1 MYPQTTNK
9 LPDNYYELDP
19 ITQREIRKQ
28 RGITQAADSAQFEK
42 NKAAAESLYAGL
54 GGNSV
59 PSGSTFD
66 KTDTATLE
74 NSNPDPRMNDLAAQV
89 DALYAPQH
97 KHNKDEAIVAGVYD
111 DLNNKTDPEVA
122 DDIERDTPLPEQE
135 PQTDEEE
142 DNKGTHL
149 FSNNP
154 AINTVSVT
162 KKLDGETA
170 ETLRQANGGSTLGAR
185 EEVGNLVKTINDQPT
200 RHQFEK
206 QKIATTAAVEN
217 AGFDVDDKTE
227 ARVNKLTTVA
237 AIDAAVEEQKTG
249 TDTMNEQNARDHGKL
264 LNRHESYKLVCAALG
279 EELLDSVKN
288 GEMTFDDIKQADP
301 LIAQRVSDYNDG
313 IFTAHDAA
321 ASDATID
328 DLAMIGELIN
338 RSPAMQELIRNKDAA
353 KQQTEEQPATH
364 NAQPHTLN
372 KDDKN
377 KGEMPAQNHS
387 NVFETSSHRSFAK
400 KPAHTPLQ
408 KNTKTTN
415 TLLGREQ
422 HVSWR

>member
-1 MYPQTTNK
+1 MTLVPPNGRD
-9 LPDNYYELDP
+9 LSPDQRATLEMKPRRKGYDKTA
-19 ITQREIRKQ
+19 TQQ
-28 RGITQAADSAQFEK
+28 QAE
-42 NKAAAESLYAGL
+42 NEAAVNSLYAGL
-54 GGNSV
+54 GGNSA
-59 PSGSTFD
+59 PSGTTFD
-66 KTDTATLE
+66 KIDTATPE
-74 NSNPDPRMNDLAAQV
+74 NSNPRDDLARQV
-89 DALYAPQH
+89 DALYKP
-97 KHNKDEAIVAGVYD
+97 HNEAEAIVADVYD
-111 DLNNKTDPEVA
+111 DLNNKTDPKVA

-142 DNKGTHL
+142 DNKGTHF

-206 QKIATTAAVEN
+206 QKTATTAAVEN

-249 TDTMNEQNARDHGKL
+249 TDTMNKQNAPGHGKL
-264 LNRHESYKLVCAALG
+264 LNRHESYELVCAALG

-301 LIAQRVSDYNDG
+301 WIAQRVSDYNDG
-313 IFTAHDAA
+313 IFAAHDAA

-338 RSPAMQELIRNKDAA
+338 RSPAMQELIRNKGEA

-364 NAQPHTLN
+364 NAQPHTPN

-377 KGEMPAQNHS
+377 KGDIPMQNHS

-400 KPAHTPLQ
+400 KPENAPTQ
-408 KNTKTTN
+408 KNTKTTS
-415 TLLGREQ
+415 TLLGSEQ
-422 HVSWR
+422 RIVSWR

>member
-1 MYPQTTNK
+1 MTLMPPNGRD
-9 LPDNYYELDP
+9 LSPDQLRALEKEPRRKGYDKTA
-19 ITQREIRKQ
+19 TQQ
-28 RGITQAADSAQFEK
+28 QAE
-42 NKAAAESLYAGL
+42 NEAAVNSLYAGL
-54 GGNSV
+54 GGNSE
-59 PSGSTFD
+59 PSSTFD
-66 KTDTATLE
+66 TTDTATRE
-74 NSNPDPRMNDLAAQV
+74 NSNPDPRMNDLARQV
-89 DALYAPQH
+89 DALYAP
-97 KHNKDEAIVAGVYD
+97 HNKDEAIVAGVYD

-122 DDIERDTPLPEQE
+122 DYIERDTPLPEKKLS
-135 PQTDEEE
+135 TDEEE
-142 DNKGTHL
+142 DDKGTHF

-200 RHQFEK
+200 RHQFKK
-206 QKIATTAAVEN
+206 QKTATTAAVEN
-217 AGFDVDDKTE
+217 AGFDVDDKTKE
-227 ARVNKLTTVA
+227 HVAELTTVA

-249 TDTMNEQNARDHGKL
+249 TDTTNKQNAPGYGKL
-264 LNRHESYKLVCAALG
+264 LNRRESYELVCAALG

-313 IFTAHDAA
+313 IFAAHDAA

-338 RSPAMQELIRNKDAA
+338 RSPAMQELIRNKDEA

-364 NAQPHTLN
+364 NAQPHTPN

-377 KGEMPAQNHS
+377 KGDIPMQNHS

-400 KPAHTPLQ
+400 KPENAPTQ

-415 TLLGREQ
+415 TLLGSGQR
-422 HVSWR
+422 VSWY

>member
-1 MYPQTTNK
+1 MTLMPPNGRD
-9 LPDNYYELDP
+9 LSPDQLWALKMEQRRKGYDKTA
-19 ITQREIRKQ
+19 TQQ
-28 RGITQAADSAQFEK
+28 QAE
-42 NKAAAESLYAGL
+42 NEAAVNSLYAGL
-54 GGNSV
+54 GGNSA
-59 PSGSTFD
+59 PSSTTFE
-66 KTDTATLE
+66 KIDTTTPE
-74 NSNPDPRMNDLAAQV
+74 NSSPRDDLARQV
-89 DALYAPQH
+89 DALYKP
-97 KHNKDEAIVAGVYD
+97 HNEAEAIVAGVYD

-142 DNKGTHL
+142 DNKGTHF

-185 EEVGNLVKTINDQPT
+185 EEVGNLIKTINDQPT
-200 RHQFEK
+200 GHQFKK
-206 QKIATTAAVEN
+206 QKTATTAAVEN

-237 AIDAAVEEQKTG
+237 VIDAAVEEQKTG
-249 TDTMNEQNARDHGKL
+249 TDTMNKQNAPGHGKL
-264 LNRHESYKLVCAALG
+264 LNRHESYELVCAALG

-301 LIAQRVSDYNDG
+301 WIAQRVSDYNDG
-313 IFTAHDAA
+313 IFAAHDAA

-338 RSPAMQELIRNKDAA
+338 RSPAMQELIRNKGEA

-364 NAQPHTLN
+364 NAQPHTPN

-377 KGEMPAQNHS
+377 KGDIPMQNHS

-400 KPAHTPLQ
+400 KPENAPTQ
-408 KNTKTTN
+408 KNTKTTS
-415 TLLGREQ
+415 TLLGSEQ
-422 HVSWR
+422 RIVSWR

>member
-9 LPDNYYELDP
+9 LPGNYYELPPDERKRL
-19 ITQREIRKQ
+19 RERY
-28 RGITQAADSAQFEK
+28 GITQAADSAQFKK

-54 GGNSV
+54 GGNSA
-59 PSGSTFD
+59 PSSTFD
-66 KTDTATLE
+66 KTDAATRE
-74 NSNPDPRMNDLAAQV
+74 NSNPDPRMNDLARQV
-89 DALYAPQH
+89 DALYAP
-97 KHNKDEAIVAGVYD
+97 HNKDEAIVAGVYD

-142 DNKGTHL
+142 DNKGTHF

-162 KKLDGETA
+162 KKLDGDTA

-206 QKIATTAAVEN
+206 QKTATTAAVEN
-217 AGFDVDDKTE
+217 AGFDVDDKTK

-237 AIDAAVEEQKTG
+237 TIDAAVEEQKTG
-249 TDTMNEQNARDHGKL
+249 TDTMNEQNARDHGIL
-264 LNRHESYKLVCAALG
+264 LNRRESYELVCAALG

-301 LIAQRVSDYNDG
+301 WIAQRVSDYNDG

-338 RSPAMQELIRNKDAA
+338 RSPAMQELIRNKDEA

-364 NAQPHTLN
+364 NAQPHTPN

-377 KGEMPAQNHS
+377 KREIPTQNHS
-387 NVFETSSHRSFAK
+387 NVFVETSSHRFFAK
-400 KPAHTPLQ
+400 KPENTPFQ

-415 TLLGREQ
+415 TFLGRGQ
-422 HVSWR
+422 RVSWH

>member
-19 ITQREIRKQ
+19 ITQREIRE
-28 RGITQAADSAQFEK
+28 RLGVTQEADSAQFEK

-54 GGNSV
+54 GGNSA
-59 PSGSTFD
+59 PSSSTFEKID
-66 KTDTATLE
+66 K
-74 NSNPDPRMNDLAAQV
+74 NSDPRMDNLAAQV
-89 DALYAPQH
+89 DALYKP
-97 KHNKDEAIVAGVYD
+97 HNEAEAIVAGVYD

-122 DDIERDTPLPEQE
+122 DDIERDTPLPEQKLS
-135 PQTDEEE
+135 TDEEE
-142 DNKGTHL
+142 DDKGTHF

-154 AINTVSVT
+154 VINTVSVT

-206 QKIATTAAVEN
+206 QKTATTVAVEN

-264 LNRHESYKLVCAALG
+264 LNHRESYELVCAALG

-338 RSPAMQELIRNKDAA
+338 RSPAMQELIRNKDEA

-364 NAQPHTLN
+364 NVQPHTPN
-372 KDDKN
+372 EDDKN
-377 KGEMPAQNHS
+377 KGEMPPQNHS
-387 NVFETSSHRSFAK
+387 NVFVETTSRRSFAK
-400 KPAHTPLQ
+400 KPAHTPTQ

-415 TLLGREQ
+415 TLLGSKQRV
-422 HVSWR
+422 VSWR

>member
-1 MYPQTTNK
+1 MTLMPPNGRD
-9 LPDNYYELDP
+9 LSPDQLGELKEKPHRKGYDKTA
-19 ITQREIRKQ
+19 TQQ
-28 RGITQAADSAQFEK
+28 QAE
-42 NKAAAESLYAGL
+42 NEAAVNSLYAGL
-54 GGNSV
+54 SGNSA
-59 PSGSTFD
+59 PSGTTFD
-66 KTDTATLE
+66 KIDATTPDATTPE
-74 NSNPDPRMNDLAAQV
+74 NSDPRMDVLARQV
-89 DALYAPQH
+89 NALYKP
-97 KHNKDEAIVAGVYD
+97 HNEAEAIVAGVYG
-111 DLNNKTDPEVA
+111 DLNNKTDSEVA
-122 DDIERDTPLPEQE
+122 DDIDRDTPLPEQD
-135 PQTDEEE
+135 PATDEEKYA
-142 DNKGTHL
+142 KGTHF

-162 KKLDGETA
+162 KKLDGDTA

-206 QKIATTAAVEN
+206 QKTATTAAVEN

-249 TDTMNEQNARDHGKL
+249 TDTMNEQHARDHGKL
-264 LNRHESYKLVCAALG
+264 LNHHESYKLVCAALG

-301 LIAQRVSDYNDG
+301 LIAQWVSDYNDG
-313 IFTAHDAA
+313 IFAAHDAA

-338 RSPAMQELIRNKDAA
+338 RSPAMQELIRNKDEA
-353 KQQTEEQPATH
+353 KQQTEEQPAARD
-364 NAQPHTLN
+364 AQPHMPN
-372 KDDKN
+372 KYDKN
-377 KGEMPAQNHS
+377 KSDMPPQNHS
-387 NVFETSSHRSFAK
+387 NVFESSYRRSFAK
-400 KPAHTPLQ
+400 KPENTPTQ
-408 KNTKTTN
+408 KNTKTTS
-415 TLLGREQ
+415 TLFGSREQ

>member
-1 MYPQTTNK
+1 MTLMPPNGRD
-9 LPDNYYELDP
+9 LSPDQRATLEMKPHRKGYDKTA
-19 ITQREIRKQ
+19 TQQ
-28 RGITQAADSAQFEK
+28 QAE
-42 NKAAAESLYAGL
+42 NEAAVNSLYAGL
-54 GGNSV
+54 GGNSA
-59 PSGSTFD
+59 PSGTTFD
-66 KTDTATLE
+66 KIDATTPDATTPE
-74 NSNPDPRMNDLAAQV
+74 NSDPDPRMDDLAAQV
-89 DALYAPQH
+89 NALYKP
-97 KHNKDEAIVAGVYD
+97 HNEAEAIVAGVYD

-135 PQTDEEE
+135 PPTDEEE
-142 DNKGTHL
+142 DNKGTHF

-162 KKLDGETA
+162 KKLDGDTA

-200 RHQFEK
+200 RNQFEK
-206 QKIATTAAVEN
+206 QKTATTAAVEN
-217 AGFDVDDKTE
+217 AGFNVDDKTE

-264 LNRHESYKLVCAALG
+264 LNHHESYELVCAALG

-301 LIAQRVSDYNDG
+301 GIAQRVSNYNNG

-328 DLAMIGELIN
+328 DLAMIGDLIN
-338 RSPAMQELIRNKDAA
+338 HSPAMQELIRNKDKA

-364 NAQPHTLN
+364 NARPHTPN
-372 KDDKN
+372 KYNKN
-377 KGEMPAQNHS
+377 TGNMPTQNHS
-387 NVFETSSHRSFAK
+387 NVFESSYRRSFAK
-400 KPAHTPLQ
+400 KPENAPTQ
-408 KNTKTTN
+408 KNTKTTS
-415 TLLGREQ
+415 TFLGSGQR
-422 HVSWR
+422 VSWY

>member
-1 MYPQTTNK
+1 MTLVSPNGRD
-9 LPDNYYELDP
+9 LSPDQLWALKMEQRRKGYDKTA
-19 ITQREIRKQ
+19 TQQ
-28 RGITQAADSAQFEK
+28 QAE
-42 NKAAAESLYAGL
+42 NEAAVNSLYAGL
-54 GGNSV
+54 GGNSA
-59 PSGSTFD
+59 PSSTFD
-66 KTDTATLE
+66 KTDTATRE
-74 NSNPDPRMNDLAAQV
+74 NSNPDSRMNDLARQV
-89 DALYAPQH
+89 DALYAPQ
-97 KHNKDEAIVAGVYD
+97 HNKDEAIVAGVYD

-142 DNKGTHL
+142 YNKGTHF

-162 KKLDGETA
+162 KKLDGDTA

-185 EEVGNLVKTINDQPT
+185 KEVGNLIKTINYQPT
-200 RHQFEK
+200 KHQFER
-206 QKIATTAAVEN
+206 QKTATATAVEN
-217 AGFDVDDKTE
+217 AGFDVDDKTKE
-227 ARVNKLTTVA
+227 HVAELTTVA
-237 AIDAAVEEQKTG
+237 TIDAAVEEQKTG

-264 LNRHESYKLVCAALG
+264 LNRRESYELVCAALG

-313 IFTAHDAA
+313 IFTSHDAA

-338 RSPAMQELIRNKDAA
+338 HSPAMQELIRNKDEA
-353 KQQTEEQPATH
+353 KQQTEEQPAMH
-364 NAQPHTLN
+364 NAQPHTPN

-377 KGEMPAQNHS
+377 KGDIPMQNHS

-400 KPAHTPLQ
+400 KPENAPFQ

-415 TLLGREQ
+415 TFLGSKQR
-422 HVSWR
+422 VSWH

>member
-1 MYPQTTNK
+1 MTLVPPNGRD
-9 LPDNYYELDP
+9 LSPDQRATLEMKPRRKGYDKTA
-19 ITQREIRKQ
+19 TQQ
-28 RGITQAADSAQFEK
+28 QAE
-42 NKAAAESLYAGL
+42 NEAAVNSLYAGL
-54 GGNSV
+54 GGNSA
-59 PSGSTFD
+59 PSGTTFD
-66 KTDTATLE
+66 KIDTATPE
-74 NSNPDPRMNDLAAQV
+74 NSNPRDDLARQV
-89 DALYAPQH
+89 DALYKP
-97 KHNKDEAIVAGVYD
+97 HNEAEAIVADVYD
-111 DLNNKTDPEVA
+111 DLNNKTDPKVA
-122 DDIERDTPLPEQE
+122 DDIDRDTPLPEQE

-142 DNKGTHL
+142 DNKGTHF

-206 QKIATTAAVEN
+206 QKTATTAAVEN

-249 TDTMNEQNARDHGKL
+249 TDTTNKQNAPGHGKL
-264 LNRHESYKLVCAALG
+264 LNRHESYELVCAALG

-301 LIAQRVSDYNDG
+301 WIAQRVSDYNDG
-313 IFTAHDAA
+313 IFAAHDAA

-338 RSPAMQELIRNKDAA
+338 RSPAMQELIRNKDEA

-364 NAQPHTLN
+364 NAQPHTPN

-377 KGEMPAQNHS
+377 KGDIPMQNHS
-387 NVFETSSHRSFAK
+387 NVFVETSSHRSFAK

-415 TLLGREQ
+415 TLLGSKQR
-422 HVSWR
+422 VSWH

>member
-1 MYPQTTNK
+1 MTLVPPNGRD
-9 LPDNYYELDP
+9 LSPDQRATLEMKPRRKGYDKTA
-19 ITQREIRKQ
+19 TQQ
-28 RGITQAADSAQFEK
+28 QAE
-42 NKAAAESLYAGL
+42 NEAAVNSLYAGL
-54 GGNSV
+54 GGNSA
-59 PSGSTFD
+59 PSGNTFD

-74 NSNPDPRMNDLAAQV
+74 NSNPDPRMDDLARQV
-89 DALYAPQH
+89 NALYKP
-97 KHNKDEAIVAGVYD
+97 HNEAEAIVAGVYD

-162 KKLDGETA
+162 KKLDGDTA
-170 ETLRQANGGSTLGAR
+170 EILRQANGGSTLGAR
-185 EEVGNLVKTINDQPT
+185 EEVGNLINTINYQPT
-200 RHQFEK
+200 KHQFER
-206 QKIATTAAVEN
+206 QKTATATAVKN
-217 AGFDVDDKTE
+217 AGFDVDDKTKE
-227 ARVNKLTTVA
+227 HVAELTTVA
-237 AIDAAVEEQKTG
+237 TIDAAVEEQKTG
-249 TDTMNEQNARDHGKL
+249 EDTMNEQNARNHGDL
-264 LNRHESYKLVCAALG
+264 LNRRESYKLACAALG
-279 EELLDSVKN
+279 KELLDSVN
-288 GEMTFDDIKQADP
+288 NREMRFDDIKQADP

-338 RSPAMQELIRNKDAA
+338 RSPAMQELIRNKDEA

-364 NAQPHTLN
+364 NAQPHTPN

-377 KGEMPAQNHS
+377 KGDIPMQNHS

-400 KPAHTPLQ
+400 KPENAPTQ
-408 KNTKTTN
+408 KNTKTTS
-415 TLLGREQ
+415 TLLGSEQ
-422 HVSWR
+422 RIVSWR

>member
-9 LPDNYYELDP
+9 LPGNYYELPPDERKRLRERYGV
-19 ITQREIRKQ
+19 TQV
-28 RGITQAADSAQFEK
+28 ADSAQFAK

-54 GGNSV
+54 GGNSA
-59 PSGSTFD
+59 PSVNTFD
-66 KTDTATLE
+66 KTDTATPE
-74 NSNPDPRMNDLAAQV
+74 NSDRRMDDLARQV
-89 DALYAPQH
+89 DALYAP
-97 KHNKDEAIVAGVYD
+97 HNKDEAIVAGVYD

-206 QKIATTAAVEN
+206 QKTATTAAVES
-217 AGFDVDDKTE
+217 AGFNVDDKTKE
-227 ARVNKLTTVA
+227 HVAELTTVA
-237 AIDAAVEEQKTG
+237 TIDAAVEEQKTG

-264 LNRHESYKLVCAALG
+264 LNHHESYKLVCAALG
-279 EELLDSVKN
+279 EELLDSVN
-288 GEMTFDDIKQADP
+288 NREMRFDDIKQADP
-301 LIAQRVSDYNDG
+301 WIAQRVSDYNDG
-313 IFTAHDAA
+313 IFAAHDAA

-338 RSPAMQELIRNKDAA
+338 RSPAMQELIRNKDEA
-353 KQQTEEQPATH
+353 KQQIEEQPATH
-364 NAQPHTLN
+364 NAQPHTPN

-377 KGEMPAQNHS
+377 KGDMLAQNHS
-387 NVFETSSHRSFAK
+387 NVFVETSSHRSFVK
-400 KPAHTPLQ
+400 KQKPAHAPLQ

-422 HVSWR
+422 RVSWY

>member
-1 MYPQTTNK
+1 MTLMPPNGRD
-9 LPDNYYELDP
+9 LSPDQLRALEMGPRRKGYDKTA
-19 ITQREIRKQ
+19 TQQ
-28 RGITQAADSAQFEK
+28 QAE
-42 NKAAAESLYAGL
+42 NKAAVNSLYAGL
-54 GGNSV
+54 GGNSA
-59 PSGSTFD
+59 PSSTFD
-66 KTDTATLE
+66 KTDNATTPE
-74 NSNPDPRMNDLAAQV
+74 RSDPRMNNLAAQV
-89 DALYAPQH
+89 GALYKP
-97 KHNKDEAIVAGVYD
+97 HNEAEAIVAGVYD

-122 DDIERDTPLPEQE
+122 DDIERDTPLPEQKLS
-135 PQTDEEE
+135 TDEEE
-142 DNKGTHL
+142 DDKGTHF

-154 AINTVSVT
+154 VINTVSVT

-206 QKIATTAAVEN
+206 QKTATTVAVEN

-264 LNRHESYKLVCAALG
+264 LNHRESYELVCAALG

-338 RSPAMQELIRNKDAA
+338 RSPAMQELIRNKDEA

-364 NAQPHTLN
+364 NVQPHTPN
-372 KDDKN
+372 EDDKN
-377 KGEMPAQNHS
+377 KGEMPPQNHS
-387 NVFETSSHRSFAK
+387 NVFVETTSRRSFAK
-400 KPAHTPLQ
+400 KPAHTPTQ

-415 TLLGREQ
+415 TLLGSKQRV
-422 HVSWR
+422 VSWR

>member
-1 MYPQTTNK
+1 MTLMPPNGRD
-9 LPDNYYELDP
+9 LSPDQLRALERGPHRKGYDKTA
-19 ITQREIRKQ
+19 TQQ
-28 RGITQAADSAQFEK
+28 QAE
-42 NKAAAESLYAGL
+42 NEAAVNSLYAGL
-54 GGNSV
+54 GGNSA
-59 PSGSTFD
+59 PSGTTFD
-66 KTDTATLE
+66 KTDNATTPE
-74 NSNPDPRMNDLAAQV
+74 SSDPRMDVLAAQV
-89 DALYAPQH
+89 NALYKP
-97 KHNKDEAIVAGVYD
+97 HNEAEAIVAGVYD

-135 PQTDEEE
+135 PPTDEEE
-142 DNKGTHL
+142 DNKGTHF

-162 KKLDGETA
+162 KKLDGDTA

-200 RHQFEK
+200 RNQFEK
-206 QKIATTAAVEN
+206 QKTATTAAVEN
-217 AGFDVDDKTE
+217 AGFNVDDKTE

-264 LNRHESYKLVCAALG
+264 LNHHESYELVCAALG
-279 EELLDSVKN
+279 EELLDSVN
-288 GEMTFDDIKQADP
+288 NREMTFDDIKQADP
-301 LIAQRVSDYNDG
+301 WIAQRVSDYNDG

-328 DLAMIGELIN
+328 DLAMIGDLIN
-338 RSPAMQELIRNKDAA
+338 HSPAMQELIRNKDEA

-364 NAQPHTLN
+364 NAQPHTPN

-377 KGEMPAQNHS
+377 KGDIPMQNHS

-400 KPAHTPLQ
+400 KPENTPTQ
-408 KNTKTTN
+408 KSTKTTS
-415 TLLGREQ
+415 TLLGSEQ
-422 HVSWR
+422 RVSWR

>member
-19 ITQREIRKQ
+19 ITQREIRE
-28 RGITQAADSAQFEK
+28 RLGATQAADSAQFEK
-42 NKAAAESLYAGL
+42 NKAAVESLYAGL
-54 GGNSV
+54 GGN
-59 PSGSTFD
+59 TFD
-66 KTDTATLE
+66 KIDTATPE
-74 NSNPDPRMNDLAAQV
+74 NSNPRDDLARQV
-89 DALYAPQH
+89 NALYKP
-97 KHNKDEAIVAGVYD
+97 HNEAEAIVAGVYD

-122 DDIERDTPLPEQE
+122 DDIERDTPLSEQE

-162 KKLDGETA
+162 KKLDGDTA

-206 QKIATTAAVEN
+206 QKTATTAAVEN

-264 LNRHESYKLVCAALG
+264 LNHHESYKLVCAALG

-313 IFTAHDAA
+313 IFAAHDAA

-338 RSPAMQELIRNKDAA
+338 RSPAMQELIRNKDEA

-364 NAQPHTLN
+364 NAQPHTPN
-372 KDDKN
+372 EDDKN
-377 KGEMPAQNHS
+377 KGEMPMQNHS
-387 NVFETSSHRSFAK
+387 NVFETSSHRSFVK
-400 KPAHTPLQ
+400 KPAHAPLQ
-408 KNTKTTN
+408 KNTKTTS
-415 TLLGREQ
+415 TFLGSGQR
-422 HVSWR
+422 VSWY

>member
-1 MYPQTTNK
+1 M
-9 LPDNYYELDP
+9 
-19 ITQREIRKQ
+19 
-28 RGITQAADSAQFEK
+28 
-42 NKAAAESLYAGL
+42 
-54 GGNSV
+54 
-59 PSGSTFD
+59 
-66 KTDTATLE
+66 
-74 NSNPDPRMNDLAAQV
+74 
-89 DALYAPQH
+89 DALYKP
-97 KHNKDEAIVAGVYD
+97 HNEAEAIVAGVYD

-142 DNKGTHL
+142 DNKGTHF

-185 EEVGNLVKTINDQPT
+185 EEVGNLIKTINYQPT
-200 RHQFEK
+200 KHQFEK
-206 QKIATTAAVEN
+206 QKTATTAAVEN
-217 AGFDVDDKTE
+217 AGFNVDDKTE

-279 EELLDSVKN
+279 EELLDSVEN

-313 IFTAHDAA
+313 IFAVHDAA

-338 RSPAMQELIRNKDAA
+338 RSPAMQELIRNKDEA
-353 KQQTEEQPATH
+353 KQQTEEQPAAH
-364 NAQPHTLN
+364 NAQPHTPN

-377 KGEMPAQNHS
+377 KGEMPMQNHS

-400 KPAHTPLQ
+400 KPAHTPFQ
-408 KNTKTTN
+408 KNTKMTN
-415 TLLGREQ
+415 TLLGSSEQ
-422 HVSWR
+422 RVSWH

>member
-9 LPDNYYELDP
+9 LPDNYYELPPDARKRL
-19 ITQREIRKQ
+19 REKY
-28 RGITQAADSAQFEK
+28 GITQEADSAQFEK

-54 GGNSV
+54 GGNSE
-59 PSGSTFD
+59 PSSTFD
-66 KTDTATLE
+66 TTDTATRE
-74 NSNPDPRMNDLAAQV
+74 NSNPDPRMNDLARQV
-89 DALYAPQH
+89 DALYAP
-97 KHNKDEAIVAGVYD
+97 HNKDEAIVAGVYD

-122 DDIERDTPLPEQE
+122 DDIERDTPLPEQKLS
-135 PQTDEEE
+135 TDEEE
-142 DNKGTHL
+142 DDKGTHF

-154 AINTVSVT
+154 VINTVSVT

-206 QKIATTAAVEN
+206 QKTATTVAVEN

-264 LNRHESYKLVCAALG
+264 LNHRESYELVCAALG

-313 IFTAHDAA
+313 IFAAHDAA

-338 RSPAMQELIRNKDAA
+338 RSPAMQELIRNKDEA

-364 NAQPHTLN
+364 NAQPHTPN

-377 KGEMPAQNHS
+377 KGDIPMQNHS
-387 NVFETSSHRSFAK
+387 NVFVETTSRRSFAK
-400 KPAHTPLQ
+400 KPAHTPTQ

-415 TLLGREQ
+415 TLLGSKQRV
-422 HVSWR
+422 VSWR

>member
-1 MYPQTTNK
+1 MTLMPPNGRD
-9 LPDNYYELDP
+9 LSPDQLWALKMEQRRKGYDKTA
-19 ITQREIRKQ
+19 TQQ
-28 RGITQAADSAQFEK
+28 QAE
-42 NKAAAESLYAGL
+42 NEAAVNSLYAGL
-54 GGNSV
+54 GGNSA
-59 PSGSTFD
+59 PSSTTFE
-66 KTDTATLE
+66 KIDTTTPE
-74 NSNPDPRMNDLAAQV
+74 NSSPRDDLARQV
-89 DALYAPQH
+89 DALYKP
-97 KHNKDEAIVAGVYD
+97 HNEAEAIVAGVYD

-142 DNKGTHL
+142 DNKGTHF

-206 QKIATTAAVEN
+206 QKTATTAAVEN

-264 LNRHESYKLVCAALG
+264 LNHHESYKLVCAALG

-338 RSPAMQELIRNKDAA
+338 RSPAMQELIRNKDEA
-353 KQQTEEQPATH
+353 KQRTEEQPATH
-364 NAQPHTLN
+364 NAQPHTPN

-377 KGEMPAQNHS
+377 KGDMPMQNHS
-387 NVFETSSHRSFAK
+387 NVFVETSSHRSFAK

-415 TLLGREQ
+415 TFLGSEQ
-422 HVSWR
+422 RVSWY

>member
-19 ITQREIRKQ
+19 ITQREIRE
-28 RGITQAADSAQFEK
+28 RLGVTQAADSAQFEK

-54 GGNSV
+54 GGNSA
-59 PSGSTFD
+59 PSSSTFE
-66 KTDTATLE
+66 KTDAA
-74 NSNPDPRMNDLAAQV
+74 NPRMNNLAAQV
-89 DALYAPQH
+89 DALYKP
-97 KHNKDEAIVAGVYD
+97 HNEAEAIVAGVYD

-122 DDIERDTPLPEQE
+122 DDIDRDTPLPEQE
-135 PQTDEEE
+135 PATDKEE

-154 AINTVSVT
+154 ATNTVSVT
-162 KKLDGETA
+162 KKLDGDTA

-206 QKIATTAAVEN
+206 QKTATTAAVEN
-217 AGFDVDDKTE
+217 AGFNVDDKTE

-249 TDTMNEQNARDHGKL
+249 TDTMNEQHARDHGKL
-264 LNRHESYKLVCAALG
+264 LNHRESYELVCAALG

-338 RSPAMQELIRNKDAA
+338 RSPAIQELIRNKDEA

-364 NAQPHTLN
+364 NVQPHTPN
-372 KDDKN
+372 EDDKN
-377 KGEMPAQNHS
+377 KGEMPPQNRS
-387 NVFETSSHRSFAK
+387 NVFKTSSHRSFAK

-415 TLLGREQ
+415 TFLGREQ
-422 HVSWR
+422 RVSW

>member
-19 ITQREIRKQ
+19 ITQREIRE
-28 RGITQAADSAQFEK
+28 RLGVTQEADSAQFEK

-54 GGNSV
+54 GGNSA
-59 PSGSTFD
+59 PSSTTFD
-66 KTDTATLE
+66 KTDNATTPE
-74 NSNPDPRMNDLAAQV
+74 SSDPRMDNLAAQV
-89 DALYAPQH
+89 GALYKP
-97 KHNKDEAIVAGVYD
+97 HNEAEAIVADVYD
-111 DLNNKTDPEVA
+111 DLNNKTNPKVA
-122 DDIERDTPLPEQE
+122 DDIDRDTPLPEQE
-135 PQTDEEE
+135 PATDEEE
-142 DNKGTHL
+142 NAKGTHF

-154 AINTVSVT
+154 AIKTVSVT
-162 KKLDGETA
+162 KKLDSDTA

-200 RHQFEK
+200 RHQFER
-206 QKIATTAAVEN
+206 QKTDATAAVKN
-217 AGFDVDDKTE
+217 AGFDVDDKTKE
-227 ARVNKLTTVA
+227 HVAELTTVA

-249 TDTMNEQNARDHGKL
+249 TDTTNKQNAPGHGKL
-264 LNRHESYKLVCAALG
+264 LNRHESYELVCAALG

-313 IFTAHDAA
+313 IFAAHDAA

-338 RSPAMQELIRNKDAA
+338 RSPAMQELIRNKDEA
-353 KQQTEEQPATH
+353 KRQTEEQPATH
-364 NAQPHTLN
+364 NAQPHTPN

-377 KGEMPAQNHS
+377 KGDIPMQNHS
-387 NVFETSSHRSFAK
+387 NVFESSSHRSFAK
-400 KPAHTPLQ
+400 KSENAPTQ
-408 KNTKTTN
+408 KNTKKTSTF
-415 TLLGREQ
+415 LGSGQR
-422 HVSWR
+422 VSWH

>member
-19 ITQREIRKQ
+19 ITQREIRE
-28 RGITQAADSAQFEK
+28 RLGVTQEADSAQFEK

-54 GGNSV
+54 GGNSA
-59 PSGSTFD
+59 PSGTTFD
-66 KTDTATLE
+66 KIDTATPE
-74 NSNPDPRMNDLAAQV
+74 NSNPRDDLARQV
-89 DALYAPQH
+89 DALYKP
-97 KHNKDEAIVAGVYD
+97 HNEAEAIVADVYD
-111 DLNNKTDPEVA
+111 DLNNKTDPKVA
-122 DDIERDTPLPEQE
+122 DDIERDTPLPGQE

-162 KKLDGETA
+162 KKLNGETA

-206 QKIATTAAVEN
+206 QKTATTAAVEN

-249 TDTMNEQNARDHGKL
+249 TDTMNKQNAPGHGKL
-264 LNRHESYKLVCAALG
+264 LNRHESYELVCAALG
-279 EELLDSVKN
+279 EELLDSVN
-288 GEMTFDDIKQADP
+288 NREMRFDDIKQADP
-301 LIAQRVSDYNDG
+301 WIAQRVSDYNDG
-313 IFTAHDAA
+313 IFAAHDAA

-338 RSPAMQELIRNKDAA
+338 RSPAMQELIRNKGEA

-364 NAQPHTLN
+364 NAQPHTPN

-377 KGEMPAQNHS
+377 KGDIPMQNHS

-400 KPAHTPLQ
+400 KPENAPTQ
-408 KNTKTTN
+408 KNTKTTS
-415 TLLGREQ
+415 TLLGSEQ
-422 HVSWR
+422 RIVSWR

>member
-9 LPDNYYELDP
+9 LPDNYYELPPDARKRL
-19 ITQREIRKQ
+19 REKY
-28 RGITQAADSAQFEK
+28 GITQEADSAQFEK

-54 GGNSV
+54 GGN
-59 PSGSTFD
+59 TFD

-74 NSNPDPRMNDLAAQV
+74 NSNPDPRMDDLARQV
-89 DALYAPQH
+89 NALYKP
-97 KHNKDEAIVAGVYD
+97 HNEAEAIVAGVYD

-162 KKLDGETA
+162 KKLDGDTA
-170 ETLRQANGGSTLGAR
+170 EILRQANGGSTLGAR

-206 QKIATTAAVEN
+206 QKTATTAAVEN
-217 AGFDVDDKTE
+217 AGFNVDDKTE

-264 LNRHESYKLVCAALG
+264 LNHHESYKLVCAALG
-279 EELLDSVKN
+279 EELLDSVN
-288 GEMTFDDIKQADP
+288 NREMRFDDIKQADP
-301 LIAQRVSDYNDG
+301 WIAQRVSDYNDG
-313 IFTAHDAA
+313 IFAAHDAA

-338 RSPAMQELIRNKDAA
+338 RSPAMQELIRNKDEA

-364 NAQPHTLN
+364 NAQPHTPN

-377 KGEMPAQNHS
+377 KGEIPAQNHS
-387 NVFETSSHRSFAK
+387 NVFVETSSHRSFAK
-400 KPAHTPLQ
+400 KPENAPFQ
-408 KNTKTTN
+408 KNTKTTS
-415 TLLGREQ
+415 TFLGSKQR
-422 HVSWR
+422 VSWH

>member
-1 MYPQTTNK
+1 MTLMPPNGRD
-9 LPDNYYELDP
+9 LSPDQLWALKMEQRCKGYDKTA
-19 ITQREIRKQ
+19 TQQ
-28 RGITQAADSAQFEK
+28 QAE
-42 NKAAAESLYAGL
+42 NEAAVNSLYAGL
-54 GGNSV
+54 GGNSA
-59 PSGSTFD
+59 PSSTTFE
-66 KTDTATLE
+66 KIDTTTPE
-74 NSNPDPRMNDLAAQV
+74 NSSPRDDLARQV
-89 DALYAPQH
+89 DALYKP
-97 KHNKDEAIVAGVYD
+97 HNEAEAIVAGVYD

-142 DNKGTHL
+142 DNKGTHF

-162 KKLDGETA
+162 KKLDGDTA

-185 EEVGNLVKTINDQPT
+185 KEVGNLIKTINDQPT
-200 RHQFEK
+200 GHQFKK
-206 QKIATTAAVEN
+206 QKTATTAAVKN
-217 AGFDVDDKTE
+217 AGFNVDDKTE
-227 ARVNKLTTVA
+227 VRVNKLTTVA

-288 GEMTFDDIKQADP
+288 GEMIFDDIKQADP

-338 RSPAMQELIRNKDAA
+338 HSPAMQELIRNKDEA

-364 NAQPHTLN
+364 NAQPHTPN

-377 KGEMPAQNHS
+377 KGDIPMQNHS

-400 KPAHTPLQ
+400 KPENAPFQ
-408 KNTKTTN
+408 KNTKTTS
-415 TLLGREQ
+415 TFLGSGQR
-422 HVSWR
+422 VSWH

>member
-9 LPDNYYELDP
+9 LPDNYYELPPDARKRL
-19 ITQREIRKQ
+19 REKY
-28 RGITQAADSAQFEK
+28 GITQEADSAQFEK

-54 GGNSV
+54 GGN
-59 PSGSTFD
+59 TFD

-74 NSNPDPRMNDLAAQV
+74 NSNPDPRMDDLARQV
-89 DALYAPQH
+89 NALYKP
-97 KHNKDEAIVAGVYD
+97 HNEAEAIVAGVYG
-111 DLNNKTDPEVA
+111 DLNNKTDSEVA
-122 DDIERDTPLPEQE
+122 DDIDRNTPLPEQE
-135 PQTDEEE
+135 PATDKEE
-142 DNKGTHL
+142 DAKGTHF

-154 AINTVSVT
+154 AINPVSVT
-162 KKLDGETA
+162 KKLDGDTA
-170 ETLRQANGGSTLGAR
+170 EILRQANGGSTLGAR
-185 EEVGNLVKTINDQPT
+185 EEVGNLIKTINYQPT
-200 RHQFEK
+200 KHQFEK
-206 QKIATTAAVEN
+206 QKTATTAAVEN
-217 AGFDVDDKTE
+217 AGFNVDDKTE

-249 TDTMNEQNARDHGKL
+249 TDTTNKQNAPGHGKL
-264 LNRHESYKLVCAALG
+264 LNRHESYELVCAALG

-338 RSPAMQELIRNKDAA
+338 HSPAMQELIRNKDEA

-364 NAQPHTLN
+364 NAQPHTPN

-377 KGEMPAQNHS
+377 KGDIPMQNHS
-387 NVFETSSHRSFAK
+387 NVFESSFRRSFAK
-400 KPAHTPLQ
+400 KPENAPFQ
-408 KNTKTTN
+408 KNTKTTS
-415 TLLGREQ
+415 TFLGSKQR
-422 HVSWR
+422 VSWH

>member
-1 MYPQTTNK
+1 MTLMPPNGRD
-9 LPDNYYELDP
+9 LSPDQLALEMEQRRKGYDKTA
-19 ITQREIRKQ
+19 TQQ
-28 RGITQAADSAQFEK
+28 QAE
-42 NKAAAESLYAGL
+42 NEAAVNSLYAGL
-54 GGNSV
+54 GGNSA
-59 PSGSTFD
+59 PSGSTLE
-66 KTDTATLE
+66 KTDTATPE

-89 DALYAPQH
+89 DALYKP
-97 KHNKDEAIVAGVYD
+97 HNEAEAIVAGVYD

-122 DDIERDTPLPEQE
+122 DDIERDTPLPEQK
-135 PQTDEEE
+135 PATDEEE
-142 DNKGTHL
+142 DAKGTHF

-162 KKLDGETA
+162 KKLDGDTA

-206 QKIATTAAVEN
+206 QKTATTAAVEN

-264 LNRHESYKLVCAALG
+264 LNHHESYKLVCAALG
-279 EELLDSVKN
+279 EELLDSVN
-288 GEMTFDDIKQADP
+288 NREMRFDDIKQADP

-313 IFTAHDAA
+313 IFAAHDAA

-338 RSPAMQELIRNKDAA
+338 RSPAMQELIRNKDEA

-364 NAQPHTLN
+364 NAQPHTPN

-377 KGEMPAQNHS
+377 KGEMPPQNHS
-387 NVFETSSHRSFAK
+387 NVFVETTSRRSFAK
-400 KPAHTPLQ
+400 KPAHTPTQ

-415 TLLGREQ
+415 TLLGSKQRV
-422 HVSWR
+422 VSWR

>member
-1 MYPQTTNK
+1 MTLMPPNGRD
-9 LPDNYYELDP
+9 LSPDQLALEMEQRRKGYDKTA
-19 ITQREIRKQ
+19 TQQ
-28 RGITQAADSAQFEK
+28 QAE
-42 NKAAAESLYAGL
+42 NEAAVNSLYAGL
-54 GGNSV
+54 GGNSA
-59 PSGSTFD
+59 PSSSTFE
-66 KTDTATLE
+66 KTDAA
-74 NSNPDPRMNDLAAQV
+74 DPRMNDLARQV
-89 DALYAPQH
+89 DALYKP
-97 KHNKDEAIVAGVYD
+97 HNEAEAIVAGVYD

-122 DDIERDTPLPEQE
+122 DDIDRDTPLPEQE
-135 PQTDEEE
+135 PATDKEE

-162 KKLDGETA
+162 KKLDGDTA

-185 EEVGNLVKTINDQPT
+185 EEVGNLINTINYQPT
-200 RHQFEK
+200 KNQFEK
-206 QKIATTAAVEN
+206 QKTATTAAVEN

-264 LNRHESYKLVCAALG
+264 LNRRESYELVCAALG

-313 IFTAHDAA
+313 IFAAHDAA

-338 RSPAMQELIRNKDAA
+338 HSPAMQELIRNKDEA
-353 KQQTEEQPATH
+353 KQQTEEQPATY
-364 NAQPHTLN
+364 NVQPHTPN
-372 KDDKN
+372 EDDKN
-377 KGEMPAQNHS
+377 KGEMPPQNHS
-387 NVFETSSHRSFAK
+387 NVFVETSSHRSFAK
-400 KPAHTPLQ
+400 KPAHAPLQ
-408 KNTKTTN
+408 KNTKMTN
-415 TLLGREQ
+415 TFLGREQ
-422 HVSWR
+422 RVSWH

>member
-19 ITQREIRKQ
+19 ITQREIRE
-28 RGITQAADSAQFEK
+28 RLGVTQAADSAQFEK
-42 NKAAAESLYAGL
+42 NKVAAESLYAGL
-54 GGNSV
+54 GGNSA
-59 PSGSTFD
+59 PSSSTFE
-66 KTDTATLE
+66 KTDAA
-74 NSNPDPRMNDLAAQV
+74 DRRMNDLARQV
-89 DALYAPQH
+89 DALYKP
-97 KHNKDEAIVAGVYD
+97 HNEAEAIVAGVYD
-111 DLNNKTDPEVA
+111 DLNNKTDPKVA

-142 DNKGTHL
+142 DNKGTHF

-206 QKIATTAAVEN
+206 QKTATTAAVEN
-217 AGFDVDDKTE
+217 VGFDVDDKTE

-249 TDTMNEQNARDHGKL
+249 TDTMNEQHARDHGKL
-264 LNRHESYKLVCAALG
+264 LNHRESYELVCAALG

-313 IFTAHDAA
+313 IFAAHDAA

-338 RSPAMQELIRNKDAA
+338 RSPAMQELIRNKDEA
-353 KQQTEEQPATH
+353 KRQTEEQPATH
-364 NAQPHTLN
+364 NAQPHTPN

-377 KGEMPAQNHS
+377 KGDIPMQNHS
-387 NVFETSSHRSFAK
+387 NVFESSSHRSFAK
-400 KPAHTPLQ
+400 KPENAPTQ

-415 TLLGREQ
+415 TFLGREQ
-422 HVSWR
+422 RVSWH

>member
-1 MYPQTTNK
+1 M
-9 LPDNYYELDP
+9 
-19 ITQREIRKQ
+19 
-28 RGITQAADSAQFEK
+28 
-42 NKAAAESLYAGL
+42 
-54 GGNSV
+54 
-59 PSGSTFD
+59 
-66 KTDTATLE
+66 
-74 NSNPDPRMNDLAAQV
+74 
-89 DALYAPQH
+89 
-97 KHNKDEAIVAGVYD
+97 
-111 DLNNKTDPEVA
+111 A

-142 DNKGTHL
+142 DNKGTHF

-162 KKLDGETA
+162 KKLDGDTA

-206 QKIATTAAVEN
+206 QKTATTAAVEN
-217 AGFDVDDKTE
+217 VGFDVDDKTE

-264 LNRHESYKLVCAALG
+264 LNHHESYKLVCAALG

-338 RSPAMQELIRNKDAA
+338 RSPAMQELIRNKDEA
-353 KQQTEEQPATH
+353 KQQTEEQPAARD
-364 NAQPHTLN
+364 AQPHMPN
-372 KDDKN
+372 KYDKN
-377 KGEMPAQNHS
+377 KSDMPPQNHS
-387 NVFETSSHRSFAK
+387 NVFESSYRRSFAK
-400 KPAHTPLQ
+400 KPENTPTQ
-408 KNTKTTN
+408 KNTKTTS
-415 TLLGREQ
+415 TLFGSREQ

>member
-19 ITQREIRKQ
+19 ITQREIRE
-28 RGITQAADSAQFEK
+28 RLGVTQAADPAQFEN

-54 GGNSV
+54 GGNSEL
-59 PSGSTFD
+59 SSTFD
-66 KTDTATLE
+66 KTDTATRE
-74 NSNPDPRMNDLAAQV
+74 NSNPDPRMNDLARQV
-89 DALYAPQH
+89 DALYKP
-97 KHNKDEAIVAGVYD
+97 HNEAEAIVAGVYD

-122 DDIERDTPLPEQE
+122 DDIERDTPLPEQK
-135 PQTDEEE
+135 PATDEEE
-142 DNKGTHL
+142 DAKGTHF

-162 KKLDGETA
+162 KKLDGDTA
-170 ETLRQANGGSTLGAR
+170 EILRQANGGSMLGAR
-185 EEVGNLVKTINDQPT
+185 KEVDNLIKTVNDQPT

-206 QKIATTAAVEN
+206 QKTATTAAVEN
-217 AGFDVDDKTE
+217 AGFDVDDKTKE
-227 ARVNKLTTVA
+227 HVAELTTVA
-237 AIDAAVEEQKTG
+237 TIDAAVEEQKTG
-249 TDTMNEQNARDHGKL
+249 EDTMNEQNARNHGDL
-264 LNRHESYKLVCAALG
+264 LNRRESYKLACAALG
-279 EELLDSVKN
+279 KELLDSVN
-288 GEMTFDDIKQADP
+288 NREMRFDDIKQADP

-338 RSPAMQELIRNKDAA
+338 RSPAMQELIRNKDEA

-364 NAQPHTLN
+364 NVQPHTPN
-372 KDDKN
+372 EDDKN
-377 KGEMPAQNHS
+377 KGEMPPQNHS
-387 NVFETSSHRSFAK
+387 NVFVETTSRRSFAK
-400 KPAHTPLQ
+400 KPAHTPTQ

-415 TLLGREQ
+415 TLLGSKQRV
-422 HVSWR
+422 VSWR

>member
-19 ITQREIRKQ
+19 ITQREIRE
-28 RGITQAADSAQFEK
+28 RLGVTQAADSAQFEK
-42 NKAAAESLYAGL
+42 NKVAAESLYAGL
-54 GGNSV
+54 GGNSA
-59 PSGSTFD
+59 PSSSTFE
-66 KTDTATLE
+66 KTDAA
-74 NSNPDPRMNDLAAQV
+74 DRRMNDLARQV
-89 DALYAPQH
+89 DALYKP
-97 KHNKDEAIVAGVYD
+97 HNEAEAIVAGVYD
-111 DLNNKTDPEVA
+111 DLNNKTDPKVA

-142 DNKGTHL
+142 DNKGTHF

-206 QKIATTAAVEN
+206 QKTATTAAVEN
-217 AGFDVDDKTE
+217 VGFDVDDKTE

-249 TDTMNEQNARDHGKL
+249 TDTMNEQHARDHGKL
-264 LNRHESYKLVCAALG
+264 LNHRESYELVCAALG

-301 LIAQRVSDYNDG
+301 WIAQRVSDYNDG

-338 RSPAMQELIRNKDAA
+338 RSPAMQELIRNKDEA
-353 KQQTEEQPATH
+353 KRQTEEQPATH
-364 NAQPHTLN
+364 NAQPHTPN

-377 KGEMPAQNHS
+377 KGDMLAQNHS
-387 NVFETSSHRSFAK
+387 NVFESSYRRSFAK
-400 KPAHTPLQ
+400 KPENAPTQ

-415 TLLGREQ
+415 TFLGREQ
-422 HVSWR
+422 RVSWH